1 MRIMVNTFFLRE
13 INFHAY
19 AVQFACSRCH
29 LTGIIFT
36 SNGNMRDD
44 DDATGNSYATAAAA
58 IRVFGFILVPF
69 HYHDEFNYYQHAEET
84 EEKMSCTIAT

>member
-1 MRIMVNTFFLRE
+1 MYLRLLRNSEQYANHGKYVFLRE

-69 HYHDEFNYYQHAEET
+69 HYHDEFNYY
-84 EEKMSCTIAT
+84 